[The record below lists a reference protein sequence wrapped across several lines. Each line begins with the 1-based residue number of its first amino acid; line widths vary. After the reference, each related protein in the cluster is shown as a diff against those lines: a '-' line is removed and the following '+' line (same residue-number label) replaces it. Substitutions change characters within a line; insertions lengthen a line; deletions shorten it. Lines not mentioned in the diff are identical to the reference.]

1 MSGDSL
7 DPKRW
12 TARGGEGGPIY
23 GDEFAYLKQIV
34 AERLEDAPAAAAAP
48 LPAVRRPSLMDVIH
62 AALRRRLRR

>member
-12 TARGGEGGPIY
+12 TARGGDGGPIY

-34 AERLEDAPAAAAAP
+34 AERLEGAPAAAP